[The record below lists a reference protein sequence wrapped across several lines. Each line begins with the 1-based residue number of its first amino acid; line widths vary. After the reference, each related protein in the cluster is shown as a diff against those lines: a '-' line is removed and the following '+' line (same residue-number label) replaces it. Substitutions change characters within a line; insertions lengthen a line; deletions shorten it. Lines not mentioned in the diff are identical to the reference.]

1 MRGKNTSPDNAL
13 EQAQI
18 TSIEQDGFWLLTE
31 EGEFFVPFERYP
43 TFRKAK
49 VEQIFHFEQDDDA
62 FYWPDLDIDIEL
74 DALMHPERYPL
85 IFRE

>member
-1 MRGKNTSPDNAL
+1 MPEKNISPESAL

-31 EGEFFVPFERYP
+31 EGEFFVAFEQYP
-43 TFRKAK
+43 AFQKAK
-49 VEQIFHFEQDDDA
+49 VKQIFDFEQDEDT
-62 FYWPDLDIDIEL
+62 FYWPELDIDIEL
-74 DALMHPERYPL
+74 DALKHPEKYPL

>member
-1 MRGKNTSPDNAL
+1 MAGKNISPDNAL
-13 EQAQI
+13 EQVQI

-31 EGEFFVPFERYP
+31 EAEFFVPFERYP

-62 FYWPDLDIDIEL
+62 FYWPELDIDIEL
-74 DALMHPERYPL
+74 DALKHPERYPL

>member
-1 MRGKNTSPDNAL
+1 MPGKNISPDSAL

-31 EGEFFVPFERYP
+31 EAEFFVPFERYP
-43 TFRKAK
+43 AFQKAR
-49 VEQIFHFEQDDDA
+49 VEQIFNFEQDDDT
-62 FYWPDLDIDIEL
+62 FYWSELDIDIEL
-74 DALMHPERYPL
+74 DALKHPEKYPL

>member
-13 EQAQI
+13 EQALI

-43 TFRKAK
+43 AFRKAK
-49 VEQIFHFEQDDDA
+49 VDQIFHFEQDDDA
-62 FYWPDLDIDIEL
+62 FYWPDLEIDIEL
-74 DALMHPERYPL
+74 DALMHPKRYPL

>member
-1 MRGKNTSPDNAL
+1 MA
-13 EQAQI
+13 
-18 TSIEQDGFWLLTE
+18 SISSIQQDGFQLLTE
-31 EGEFFVPFERYP
+31 EGECFVLFERYP
-43 TFRKAK
+43 AFRKAK
-49 VEQIFHFEQDDDA
+49 VDQIFHIEQDDDA